1 MRSAFASYLL
11 LFFFL
16 AAAVAANPARAGT
29 TCQNLMVDSAKLLA
43 QSLINCDI
51 AATQSKPCEDPT
63 LAFKTAYDAIKI
75 ATPQGCG
82 FLYETH
88 YVIDKWSNIFL
99 PTRDQECTISACKA
113 SGDKRR
119 NLRTIDQL
127 FIGEFNRLFSAYCD
141 DTRLSLNATFT
152 KRLTNLS
159 AGKSYRDAV
168 AARQSALLPTIGAIC
183 SDIIST
189 ATVDASLATIT
200 TTSGILNL
208 IDVDNGAIVNAAVH
222 DPQGELIGVTRF
234 TISWGR
240 VDQAG
245 LLDTPNGIP
254 LGDSVFKLPVFRE
267 KLLQDA
273 ADDELRPILVSLL
286 DANSNLKRVVG
297 PISVRTDIIAPGLP
311 QLVFP
316 SRIALDAAGS
326 IKVVDGLNPP
336 STFTQDQITLV
347 AKTDAL
353 FHGTSSPY
361 LSASA
366 SQLRVSVGGTDVG
379 TLPKDI
385 SNVGP
390 GGTIQIV
397 IPKSVFGG
405 QKGSLL
411 ATAQLID
418 QASNHGPLVT
428 GTILLDIDKPIV
440 PDLAEPEIKDGGMT
454 CRGLGPII
462 NSDHPVAT
470 ITAKT
475 VVTGD
480 TLVTSL
486 SGVSNVSP
494 DTRPLA
500 LSNDFTL
507 PEINSPKSPA
517 TPNAVIKAQTFR
529 GNVGS
534 SIVSKGFFIDTVKP
548 IAPTP
553 NVSCADTTP
562 TSPCDLVFKLQDQDD
577 RITFTTGGLNCS
589 STGAMATCLKVAA
602 NETLDYTV
610 EDWACNQ
617 LHSSYTLTPII
628 ASATRVK
635 FTATPTSIPSGSP
648 VTLSAEVTGEG
659 GPGKDPTG
667 LVSFTEGAN
676 LLGTA
681 VLDGSSRGS
690 VTAILK
696 GTGDHSITA
705 HYEGDKNNQS
715 SVAFAVV
722 TVTPQAL
729 SPTQSLL
736 SPSTTSLIEGST
748 LILTGTVQTA
758 SNNGIA
764 PSGTLTFSEGATPL
778 GTSTLDR
785 NQKANISLTN
795 LSAGTH
801 IFIVS
806 YSGDSLYSPSLSP
819 PITVTVTTS
828 RSNTQTLLTA
838 SKLNLVSTETL
849 TFNAQ
854 VSQSTPNGHLPSGL
868 VTFQGSNGRT
878 NSAALDAQGQ
888 ANISGIA
895 FTPGTYTITA
905 NYPGDTYNQPS
916 TSNTLTLTVTNPQ
929 TTSTTSLTA
938 APATVK
944 QGTPITFTAHV
955 SGNTVVGQFPTG
967 NVSFMEGTITLANGL
982 LDANQNA
989 TFTTN
994 QLTPGTHV
1002 ITASYLGDASNV
1014 GSSSAPV
1021 TVTVTAIN
1029 SPPSSINLSYTPS
1042 GPTSSNTPITV
1053 TASVSGFQNTQG
1065 PIPTGSV
1072 TFFDGNTQIQTVPL
1086 NNGVASMQKTF
1097 SSGGHSLGAT
1107 LAPMGM
1113 LQVALKESFLSF
1125 SSCER
1130 SITGVETSSKAMM
1143 GCP

>member
-1 MRSAFASYLL
+1 
-11 LFFFL
+11 
-16 AAAVAANPARAGT
+16 
-29 TCQNLMVDSAKLLA
+29 
-43 QSLINCDI
+43 
-51 AATQSKPCEDPT
+51 
-63 LAFKTAYDAIKI
+63 
-75 ATPQGCG
+75 
-82 FLYETH
+82 
-88 YVIDKWSNIFL
+88 
-99 PTRDQECTISACKA
+99 
-113 SGDKRR
+113 
-119 NLRTIDQL
+119 
-127 FIGEFNRLFSAYCD
+127 
-141 DTRLSLNATFT
+141 
-152 KRLTNLS
+152 
-159 AGKSYRDAV
+159 
-168 AARQSALLPTIGAIC
+168 
-183 SDIIST
+183 
-189 ATVDASLATIT
+189 
-200 TTSGILNL
+200 
-208 IDVDNGAIVNAAVH
+208 
-222 DPQGELIGVTRF
+222 
-234 TISWGR
+234 
-240 VDQAG
+240 
-245 LLDTPNGIP
+245 
-254 LGDSVFKLPVFRE
+254 
-267 KLLQDA
+267 
-273 ADDELRPILVSLL
+273 VSLL
-286 DANSNLKRVVG
+286 DAGSNLKRVVG
-297 PISVRTDIIAPGLP
+297 PISVRTDIIAPGSPL
-311 QLVFP
+311 LVFP
-316 SRIALDAAGS
+316 NRIALDAAGS

-353 FHGTSSPY
+353 FHGKSGPY

-366 SQLRVSVGGTDVG
+366 SQLRVSVGGTEVV

-418 QASNHGPLVT
+418 QAGNQGPLVT
-428 GTILLDIDKPIV
+428 STIVVDIDKPIV
-440 PDLAEPEIKDGGMT
+440 PDLAEPEIKDGGIT

-462 NSDHPVAT
+462 NSDHSLVT

-475 VVTGD
+475 VVMGD
-480 TLVTSL
+480 TLAASL
-486 SGVSNVSP
+486 SGVSNVSF

-507 PEINSPKSPA
+507 PEINSPKPPA
-517 TPNAVIKAQTFR
+517 TPNAVIRAQTFR
-529 GNVGS
+529 GTVVS

-548 IAPTP
+548 LAPTP
-553 NVSCADTTP
+553 TLSCANTTP

-577 RITFTTGGLNCS
+577 KITFTTGGLKCTS
-589 STGAMATCLKVAA
+589 SGAMANCLNVAA
-602 NETLDYTV
+602 NETLDYIV

-617 LHSSYTLTPII
+617 VHSSYTLTPSG

-648 VTLSAEVTGEG
+648 VTLSTEVTGDG
-659 GPGKDPTG
+659 GPGKEPTG
-667 LVSFTEGAN
+667 QVSFTEGAN
-676 LLGTA
+676 LLGTV
-681 VLDGSSRGS
+681 VLDNSSRGS
-690 VTAILK
+690 VTAILT

-705 HYEGDKNNQS
+705 RYEGDKNNQS
-715 SVAFAVV
+715 SVASAVV

-736 SPSTTSLIEGST
+736 SPSTTSLIEGTS

-819 PITVTVTTS
+819 PVTVTVTTS

-849 TFNAQ
+849 TLKAQ

-878 NSAALDAQGQ
+878 NTAALDALGE
-888 ANISGIA
+888 ANISGVA

-905 NYPGDTYNQPS
+905 SYPGDIYNQPS

-938 APATVK
+938 APATVQ
-944 QGTPITFTAHV
+944 QGTPVIFTAHV

-967 NVSFMEGTITLANGL
+967 NVSFTEGNITLANGS

-989 TFTTN
+989 TFTTS
-994 QLTPGTHV
+994 QLTPGTHL
-1002 ITASYLGDASNV
+1002 ITASYPGDTSN
-1014 GSSSAPV
+1014 A
-1021 TVTVTAIN
+1021 AR
-1029 SPPSSINLSYTPS
+1029 
-1042 GPTSSNTPITV
+1042 SSNTPITL
-1053 TASVSGFQNTQG
+1053 TAFVSGFQNTQG
-1065 PIPTGSV
+1065 PTPTGSV

-1086 NNGVASMQKTF
+1086 NNGVASIQKPF
-1097 SSGGHSLGAT
+1097 SSGRHTLGASYT
-1107 LAPMGM
+1107 STNGYAP
-1113 LQVALKESFLSF
+1113 
-1125 SSCER
+1125 SSTQG
-1130 SITGVETSSKAMM
+1130 IILII
-1143 GCP
+1143 P